1 MKVFYIL
8 LIAFFITNSIFAQDT
23 KIRFFANPGFELQ
36 HRIDSNYVSP
46 YFRGGPL
53 VLFATSQISDRFSAA
68 AELNAHYMANT
79 GAEVEIERI
88 FLKYYYNDAL
98 SFRVGRMYTPIG
110 YWNLNYNFGLILQP
124 NISRPLSMNPTHDG
138 GFNLTRDAGIQI
150 ESENLGKL
158 GFNYKFLV
166 SNGIGKNA
174 GLLGADSILGTSLCY
189 TGQLGIE
196 PIDGLKLIASGQ
208 INPMVE
214 GQQTQYGNFLS
225 EKLTYTYGGFS
236 LVYLNPEKKLE
247 FIGEV
252 SSSQHQY
259 DTSGTYNIQNVI
271 GYLGYKVTNK
281 VIPYF
286 FYEASF
292 FPDTHPYF
300 PTTNEYN
307 GLPYQS
313 IQEIDLGIRYKVNP
327 NVVLKMETGYRAEDI
342 TGNSFIFKTQA
353 AFGF

>member
-1 MKVFYIL
+1 MKVFYLSLICL
-8 LIAFFITNSIFAQDT
+8 LVSTSLFAQDT
-23 KIRFFANPGFELQ
+23 KIRFFANPGFDLQ
-36 HRIDSNYVSP
+36 HRVDSNYVSP

-53 VLFATSQISDRFSAA
+53 VLFATSQISERFSAA

-88 FLKYYYNDAL
+88 FLKYYYNDAI
-98 SFRVGRMYTPIG
+98 SFKVGRMYTPIG
-110 YWNLNYNFGLILQP
+110 YWNLNYNFGLVLQP

-138 GFNLTRDAGIQI
+138 GFNLTRDAGLQI

-174 GLLGADSILGTSLCY
+174 GLLGGDSTIGTSLCY
-189 TGQLGIE
+189 TGQFGIE
-196 PIDGLKLIASGQ
+196 PMDGLKFLVSGQ
-208 INPMVE
+208 LNPMVK
-214 GQQTQYGNFLS
+214 GQQTQYETILN
-225 EKLTYTYGGFS
+225 EQMTYTYGGLS
-236 LVYLNPEKKLE
+236 LVYMNPEKKVE
-247 FIGEV
+247 FIGEF
-252 SSSQHQY
+252 SRSQHNY
-259 DTSGTYNIQNVI
+259 DSSGTYNIQNII

-281 VIPYF
+281 VIPYL
-286 FYEASF
+286 FYEASL
-292 FPDTHPYF
+292 FPDAHPYF
-300 PTTNEYN
+300 PATNEFT

-327 NVVLKMETGYRAEDI
+327 NVVLKMETGYHIEEI
-342 TGNSFIFKTQA
+342 TGNSFILKTQA